1 MERPSKSPAMVL
13 KLSAK
18 LFSISLLAVLS
29 LPKTD
34 NQKTPE
40 SHGASRKSVERHDKM
55 SSVELAWL
63 VSRRGDGI

>member
-34 NQKTPE
+34 NQKTLE
-40 SHGASRKSVERHDKM
+40 SHGASRKSVERHDNVQRGIGAA
-55 SSVELAWL
+55 S
-63 VSRRGDGI
+63 SRRGDGI